1 MKLTRRQFVKSLGA
15 AGATA
20 AAPLSFSTKASQVDD
35 YKALICIFFDGGN
48 DFFHQVVPMDSEYYG
63 HYAAVRQGIAVKKS
77 QLMPLTLRD
86 QNGIPLGLH
95 KSLAPI
101 KPLFDRGMANVALNV
116 GPLLAPTTKD
126 DIVARR
132 AELPPY
138 LFAHNKQQ
146 EVWQHSWMGDEYSE
160 QGWLGMTMDVLMKQF
175 SALPNSFYT
184 GPNTLLDSYDTDK
197 VFVNKNGFEEL
208 KALTGAAI
216 RSSYETL
223 ANQPYDSPLMAGYAE
238 VVQEAIS
245 AQQQME
251 PICTS
256 IPQDK
261 RIPSS
266 DLGSQLR
273 AIKQMIDGAQELG
286 HNRQVFYVGI
296 GGYDTHDNQVRRQD
310 ALMKDFAEA
319 IAGLYKALEEDG
331 LGDQVLT
338 FTMSE
343 FGRTMHDNAR
353 KGTDHGWGGGQ
364 YIFGSQIA
372 QGECFGAFP
381 DFKRNGKDDNGD
393 GRLIPTI
400 SHEQYAAHMVQ
411 WFGLRPA
418 GVHTVFPSLAKFGGP
433 MTRSA

>member
-1 MKLTRRQFVKSLGA
+1 
-15 AGATA
+15 
-20 AAPLSFSTKASQVDD
+20 
-35 YKALICIFFDGGN
+35 
-48 DFFHQVVPMDSEYYG
+48 
-63 HYAAVRQGIAVKKS
+63 
-77 QLMPLTLRD
+77 
-86 QNGIPLGLH
+86 
-95 KSLAPI
+95 
-101 KPLFDRGMANVALNV
+101 
-116 GPLLAPTTKD
+116 
-126 DIVARR
+126 
-132 AELPPY
+132 
-138 LFAHNKQQ
+138 
-146 EVWQHSWMGDEYSE
+146 
-160 QGWLGMTMDVLMKQF
+160 
-175 SALPNSFYT
+175 
-184 GPNTLLDSYDTDK
+184 
-197 VFVNKNGFEEL
+197 
-208 KALTGAAI
+208 
-216 RSSYETL
+216 
-223 ANQPYDSPLMAGYAE
+223 MAGYAE

-353 KGTDHGWGGGQ
+353 KGTDTVGVG
-364 YIFGSQIA
+364 
-372 QGECFGAFP
+372 
-381 DFKRNGKDDNGD
+381 DN
-393 GRLIPTI
+393 I
-400 SHEQYAAHMVQ
+400 
-411 WFGLRPA
+411 
-418 GVHTVFPSLAKFGGP
+418 SLAAKSP
-433 MTRSA
+433 KASVLARSRILNVTGKTTTAMAA